1 MAARDDPYFGM
12 VLVERANAP
21 YWPGSTHLIE
31 LPLYILFLT
40 VAIPTLL
47 VWRFSPK
54 PAKPGHCK
62 CGYDFTGN
70 TSGACPEC
78 GVEVQS

>member
-1 MAARDDPYFGM
+1 M
-12 VLVERANAP
+12 LVEQANAP

-47 VWRFSPK
+47 VWRVWPK
-54 PAKPGHCK
+54 PDKPGHGRCS
-62 CGYDFTGN
+62 YDLTGN
-70 TSGACPEC
+70 TSGVCPEC
-78 GVEVQS
+78 GVEVQA